1 MVIRPGEKLLL
12 LSIPKCKMTTLS
24 LLYTIPCMHELE
36 LAVPYSRQAVLQAVK
51 TVQTVDKI
59 NKGQL
64 YRARNESVRV

>member
-36 LAVPYSRQAVLQAVK
+36 LAVPYSRQQYYK
-51 TVQTVDKI
+51 Q
-59 NKGQL
+59 
-64 YRARNESVRV
+64 